1 MAILITGAP
10 GSGKTTLI
18 RRLLAGLDRPA
29 GGFYTQE
36 IRHQGARLG
45 FELITLDGRQ
55 GILAHV
61 DIRGRYRVGR
71 YGVDL
76 NVLDDIGVGA
86 IRAAVAA
93 RAVVVID
100 EIGPMEIASE
110 RFRQAVIEALDS
122 HATVLATIVKR
133 SIPFADQIKARPD
146 VRLFEVRPDNREE
159 LVSCIAPLLKAG
171 EA

>member
-1 MAILITGAP
+1 MAILLTGAP

-36 IRHQGARLG
+36 IRSQGVRLG

-55 GILAHV
+55 GVLAHV
-61 DIRGRYRVGR
+61 DIRSRHRVGR

-76 NVLDDIGVGA
+76 GVLDGMGVDA
-86 IRAAVAA
+86 ILAAIDAGGL
-93 RAVVVID
+93 VVID

-110 RFRQAVIEALDS
+110 RFRRAVIQALDS

-133 SIPFADQIKARPD
+133 SIPFTDQIKARPD

-159 LVSCIAPLLKAG
+159 LVSRIAPLLM
-171 EA
+171 